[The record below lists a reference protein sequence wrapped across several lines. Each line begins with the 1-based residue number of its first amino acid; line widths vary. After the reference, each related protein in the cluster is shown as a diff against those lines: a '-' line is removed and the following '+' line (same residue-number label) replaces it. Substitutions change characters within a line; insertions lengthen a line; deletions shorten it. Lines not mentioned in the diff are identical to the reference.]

1 MHINFKAEFVGIH
14 TYPCANVVVLV
25 DVDDDES
32 NFVLQ

>member
-1 MHINFKAEFVGIH
+1 MHIKSKAESVGMH
-14 TYPCANVVVLV
+14 TYPSANVVVLV